1 MKWCCNNWVIKFRG
15 AIVGGG
21 GGGNNEEAFTMAW
34 REDKDEEMAPEQQQ
48 VTRNKYDINWNCNSI
63 S

>member
-1 MKWCCNNWVIKFRG
+1 M
-15 AIVGGG
+15 GGG
-21 GGGNNEEAFTMAW
+21 GGGNNEEAFTMTW